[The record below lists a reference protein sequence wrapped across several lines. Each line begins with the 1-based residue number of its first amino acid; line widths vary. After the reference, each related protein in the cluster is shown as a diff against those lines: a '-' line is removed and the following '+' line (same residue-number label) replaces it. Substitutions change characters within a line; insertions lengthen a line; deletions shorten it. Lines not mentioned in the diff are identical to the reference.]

1 MKLYHSDMIQ
11 ITLMQSPL
19 GCYWDQLSTMT
30 QHLDFQQSVLL
41 GDRYVRDQTQM
52 YLIFLNG
59 IRIQG

>member
-1 MKLYHSDMIQ
+1 
-11 ITLMQSPL
+11 MQSPL